1 MPCFTL
7 FPTSLSPLVFVNKT
21 IPNLM
26 ISTGRERECWTKC
39 RLHNEIITISLFLS
53 RIVSSHCAWLF
64 FMSSSFFCTLLK
76 LSSNTCCGFRPVK
89 KEMILHEAVKEK
101 KHTRKNKMKQTEQMK
116 KQEKMHKFLWL
127 LLPYDFELFA
137 HPLTLCV
144 INYGLIFLLHFS

>member
-1 MPCFTL
+1 M
-7 FPTSLSPLVFVNKT
+7 S
-21 IPNLM
+21 
-26 ISTGRERECWTKC
+26 
-39 RLHNEIITISLFLS
+39 LS

-76 LSSNTCCGFRPVK
+76 LSSNTCCGFRPIK

-101 KHTRKNKMKQTEQMK
+101 KNTWKNKMKQTEQMK

-127 LLPYDFELFA
+127 LLPYDFELFT

-144 INYGLIFLLHFS
+144 INYGLIFFLHFSKKTFYFFLGKGALLISYQKNTLIIILRYSFLPVAFEIPDKT